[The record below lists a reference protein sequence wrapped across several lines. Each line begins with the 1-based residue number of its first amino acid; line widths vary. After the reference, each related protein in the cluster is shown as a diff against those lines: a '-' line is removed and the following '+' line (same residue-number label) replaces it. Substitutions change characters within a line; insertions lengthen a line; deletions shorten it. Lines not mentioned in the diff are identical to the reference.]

1 MCLALLKMTL
11 GHDETAILKQK
22 PGLQTFG
29 SCFIKNTAKI
39 GRGSWSVCPLAS
51 TYLSMPREL
60 VPSSLTI
67 GRILDLDRLSN
78 YWIKILKISTDP
90 YAHPVPDVPDPQPCN
105 DNLSHTS
112 YRTAHE
118 SRPPGSGS
126 TGLSLDTHQ
135 HQTAPHPAMPRPPLK
150 RERTRS
156 PQ

>member
-22 PGLQTFG
+22 PGVLQTFG
-29 SCFIKNTAKI
+29 SFFIKNTAKI

-78 YWIKILKISTDP
+78 YWIKILKIFTHP
-90 YAHPVPDVPDPQPCN
+90 YSCCVEV
-105 DNLSHTS
+105 
-112 YRTAHE
+112 
-118 SRPPGSGS
+118 
-126 TGLSLDTHQ
+126 
-135 HQTAPHPAMPRPPLK
+135 
-150 RERTRS
+150 
-156 PQ
+156 

>member
-22 PGLQTFG
+22 PGVLQTFG
-29 SCFIKNTAKI
+29 SFFIKNTAKI

-78 YWIKILKISTDP
+78 YWIKILKIFTGCGCMNPPERGIALRISR
-90 YAHPVPDVPDPQPCN
+90 QPFAVWLWHHIN
-105 DNLSHTS
+105 
-112 YRTAHE
+112 
-118 SRPPGSGS
+118 
-126 TGLSLDTHQ
+126 
-135 HQTAPHPAMPRPPLK
+135 
-150 RERTRS
+150 
-156 PQ
+156 

>member
-22 PGLQTFG
+22 PGVLQTFG
-29 SCFIKNTAKI
+29 SFFIKNTAKI

-78 YWIKILKISTDP
+78 YWIKILKIFTQPYSTG
-90 YAHPVPDVPDPQPCN
+90 
-105 DNLSHTS
+105 
-112 YRTAHE
+112 E
-118 SRPPGSGS
+118 RPPR
-126 TGLSLDTHQ
+126 LVHRHVVASLDSRVRHCFG
-135 HQTAPHPAMPRPPLK
+135 ASKLYF
-150 RERTRS
+150 
-156 PQ
+156 